1 MFADKIN
8 FKLMTATEEV
18 VKINKI
24 KEVLF
29 FKEKSQRWL
38 ADQLGAG
45 YNTMANWC
53 NNKNQ
58 PHLKDLKRIAE
69 VLNVNIKDLL
79 YDTPVKA
86 E

>member
-1 MFADKIN
+1 MKNA
-8 FKLMTATEEV
+8 AEV
-18 VKINKI
+18 EKINKL

-29 FKEKSQRWL
+29 FKGQSQRWL
-38 ADQLGAG
+38 ADKLDVG

-69 VLNVNIKDLL
+69 VLNVNIKELL
-79 YDTPVKA
+79 YDTPVKP